1 MPRQPFHDPTFL
13 QYYRI
18 PRPPTE
24 ADEDLATRVAARLR
38 ADLSPVG
45 HHIVVE
51 VQNRVVMLEGGVPDP
66 AMRTQAHQI
75 VWRTPGVLDVSNRLE
90 VWSDDPTQPA

>member
-1 MPRQPFHDPTFL
+1 MPRQPFHDPRFS
-13 QYYRI
+13 QYYRV

-24 ADEDLATRVAARLR
+24 ADEDLAVRVAARLR

-51 VQNRVVMLEGGVPDP
+51 VQNRVVILEGGVPDP
-66 AMRTQAHQI
+66 AMRAQVHQI
-75 VWRTPGVLDVSNRLE
+75 VWRIPGVADVSNRLS
-90 VWSDDPTQPA
+90 VWSEDTTQPA